1 MASKVSD
8 GKIVTAIALCGSVKN
23 AAVSLGLS
31 TSAIY
36 QRLRNS
42 PDLREKLNSIQ
53 STAIIAAAATLT
65 DATESAICTLKEVC
79 GNTDNPPTVRV
90 SAADSILRHA
100 TRYSEIANIIPR
112 IEGLEEA
119 ERERS

>member
-1 MASKVSD
+1 MAAKVSD
-8 GKIVTAIALCGSVKN
+8 AKIIAAIALSGSVKN

-42 PDLREKLNSIQ
+42 PDLRDKLNAIQ
-53 STAIIAAAATLT
+53 STAFITAAATLT
-65 DATESAICTLKEVC
+65 DAAESAICTLKEVC
-79 GNTDNPPTVRV
+79 GNADNPPTVRV

-100 TRYSEIANIIPR
+100 ARYSETANILPR

-119 ERERS
+119 ERERA